1 MKNLPMFSA
10 SSQAPLQLMKP
21 NTWSA
26 LSQLTPSEIDLL
38 RQSKKSIADYVQKEL
53 LGQLKQ
59 RHLEHLLNEKGDA
72 TL

>member
-1 MKNLPMFSA
+1 MFSA